1 MDSPRNKATGIL
13 VAFAALV
20 VIIAGLKAAQALLVP
35 FLLAFFISIICAGPF
50 YWLRQYRVPAA
61 VALLIVIAVVMLGG
75 LAVLTIIGT
84 SVNDFTSQLPQYEQ
98 QLRSQTLVLID
109 WLNRHGIQ
117 ISRQLLFEHFDPGSI
132 MQYAGRMLSA
142 AGGVLTNSFL
152 ILLTVIFIL
161 FEAAGMPNKLRA
173 ALTDADTSLASYE
186 RFAKGVR
193 KYLVIKTL
201 ISLVTG
207 LVVTAGL
214 MLIGVDYA
222 LLWGLIAFLFNYIP
236 NIGSIIAAIPAVLLA
251 LIQLG
256 PLHALVT
263 AGLYMA
269 INVIMG
275 NAVEPRLMGKSLGLS
290 TLVVF
295 LSLVFWGWV
304 LGPVGMLLSVPLTMI
319 MKIALEVN
327 PSTRWMA
334 IMLGSDVSDKPPVN
348 DTNSEEADNEPA

>member
-1 MDSPRNKATGIL
+1 MTSSRNNVTGIL
-13 VAFAALV
+13 VSLAALV
-20 VIIAGLKAAQALLVP
+20 VIIAGLKTAQALLVP

-50 YWLRQYRVPAA
+50 YWLRHHRVPASL
-61 VALLIVIAVVMLGG
+61 ALLIVIAVVMLGG
-75 LAVLTIIGT
+75 LIVLTIIGT
-84 SVNDFTSQLPQYEQ
+84 SVNDFTSQLPLYEQ
-98 QLRSQTLVLID
+98 KLRSQTLILID
-109 WLNRHGIQ
+109 WLDRFGIQ
-117 ISRQLLFEHFDPGSI
+117 ISSQLLFDHFDPGSI

-161 FEAAGMPNKLRA
+161 FEAAGMPNKLRV

-186 RFAKGVR
+186 RFVKGVR

-214 MLIGVDYA
+214 VLIGVDYA
-222 LLWGLIAFLFNYIP
+222 LLWGLIAFLLNYVP

-256 PLHALVT
+256 PLHALLVT
-263 AGLYMA
+263 VLYLA
-269 INVIMG
+269 INVVMG
-275 NAVEPRLMGKSLGLS
+275 NAVEPRLMGRSLGLS

-327 PSTRWMA
+327 PSTRWLA
-334 IMLGSDVSDKPPVN
+334 IMLGSDVSPEKLAEDE
-348 DTNSEEADNEPA
+348 SADAELT